1 MKRVFTVVVVT
12 LLAGLFEPGSALHAA
27 RAASVRAGN
36 VKVTLHYTGKGTV
49 DASHKI
55 WVWIFDSPQISAQSS
70 PIDQMAVDKN
80 DSDVVF
86 EGVAPGQVWIA
97 AAFDEQ
103 GAMSGDA
110 PPPTG
115 TPIGLLLGANGQP
128 AAVTPGEKGIAT
140 LTFDDSIRMP

>member
-1 MKRVFTVVVVT
+1 MKKVLTVVVVT
-12 LLAGLFEPGSALHAA
+12 LLAGVLQPASALHAA
-27 RAASVRAGN
+27 RGMSAGAGN
-36 VKVTLHYTGKGTV
+36 VKITLHYKGKGTV

-70 PIDQMAVDKN
+70 PIDQTAIDKN
-80 DSDVVF
+80 DSEVVF

-103 GAMSGDA
+103 GAMTGDA

-115 TPIGLLLGANGQP
+115 TPIGILLGANGQP
-128 AAVTPGEKGIAT
+128 SAVAPGEKGIAT